1 MNPVNSKQK
10 RVVMGVTEAEVSDFL
25 RAHPDFFERHLAF
38 IDWREQVFYTID
50 AVIFAKFEV
59 GIVSPNTFHF

>member
-1 MNPVNSKQK
+1 MMKVRRGLRMS
-10 RVVMGVTEAEVSDFL
+10 TEQEL
-25 RAHPDFFERHLAF
+25 TFERHLAF